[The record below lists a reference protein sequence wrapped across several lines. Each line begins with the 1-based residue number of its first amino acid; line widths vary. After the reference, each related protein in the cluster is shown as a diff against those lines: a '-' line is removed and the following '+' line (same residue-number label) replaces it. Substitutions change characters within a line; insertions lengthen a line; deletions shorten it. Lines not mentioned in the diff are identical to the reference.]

1 MERSLPLFAAFEQ
14 TVPEPTPLPPRMDPP
29 PDDRPPRKLARDT
42 QRAARQRNSAGKQAR
57 AVLDFLSRRG
67 PHGAT
72 DEEIAIELSIRLNSA
87 GARRCELR
95 DRGLAVDSGRRRE
108 TSSGSLAAVWVLA
121 GPGSLDPAPL
131 PARNDRTGVPS
142 AMAAGTIDNGGPDR

>member
-1 MERSLPLFAAFEQ
+1 MERSLPLFAALEQ
-14 TVPEPTPLPPRMDPP
+14 TLPEPTPLPPRVDPP
-29 PDDRPPRKLARDT
+29 PDSRPPRKLARDT

-67 PHGAT
+67 PHRAT
-72 DEEIAIELSIRLNSA
+72 DEEIATELSIRLNSA

-108 TSSGSLAAVWVLA
+108 TSSGSLAAVWVVA
-121 GPGSLDPAPL
+121 GSASPDSAPL
-131 PARNDRTGVPS
+131 PARNDRTGVHS
-142 AMAAGTIDNGGPDR
+142 ATAADIADNGGPGR